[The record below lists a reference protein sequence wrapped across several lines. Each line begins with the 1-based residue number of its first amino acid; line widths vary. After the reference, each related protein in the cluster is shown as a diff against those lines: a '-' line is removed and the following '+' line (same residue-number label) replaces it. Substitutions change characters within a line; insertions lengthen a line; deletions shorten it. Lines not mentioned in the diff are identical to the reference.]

1 MKTPV
6 DQSVASIKERMLNYI
21 EKHPNQQ
28 IYHFAAGPGVDAQAA
43 VQAGTEA
50 ASEQHVS
57 IIVSV
62 QEDEEATTQEG
73 SETWT
78 RAH

>member
-6 DQSVASIKERMLNYI
+6 EPSVARIKAHLARFIRENPGKEVYR
-21 EKHPNQQ
+21 
-28 IYHFAAGPGVDAQAA
+28 FAAGPGVDAQAA
-43 VQAGTEA
+43 RQAGVEVA
-50 ASEQHVS
+50 FEQHVS
-57 IIVSV
+57 IVIYV
-62 QEDEEATTQEG
+62 QENEEPTVQQG